1 MLNVIH
7 SNLFKNQIMKNL
19 VYGFIFILIL
29 VSSCAHK
36 NEEIEQL
43 KKANA
48 ELKQQLALRNDEI
61 NSFMESF
68 NEIEE
73 NLARI
78 RATEKLIVKQAG
90 SGELQGNRIDAVK
103 GDIQAIDNLMK
114 QNRENIASLSSK
126 LKSAKG
132 ENKEL
137 ARMITNLEKMVVQKD
152 EEIVSLVAQLENLNV
167 EVQNLYT
174 SVTDLK
180 QETAEKSAVID
191 TQDKAL
197 HTAYYIIGTEKEL
210 KEKEII
216 ITKGGI
222 IGLGKVEKLRQD
234 FPTDLFTEIDIREKN
249 IFTIDG
255 KKVNLLTQHSSDSYL
270 IRKNDDKR
278 YYSFEITNPSE
289 FWKASKYMVLV
300 LD

>member
-1 MLNVIH
+1 VL
-7 SNLFKNQIMKNL
+7 S
-19 VYGFIFILIL
+19 
-29 VSSCAHK
+29 SSCAHK

-43 KKANA
+43 KKANL
-48 ELKQQLALRNDEI
+48 ELKQKLELRNEEI

-78 RATEKLIVKQAG
+78 RATEKLIVKQTG
-90 SGELQGNRIDAVK
+90 SGELQGNRVDVVK
-103 GDIQAIDNLMK
+103 NDIQAIDDLMK
-114 QNRENIASLSSK
+114 QNRETIRNLSSK
-126 LKSAKG
+126 LKSTQG

-137 ARMITNLEKMVVQKD
+137 SRMIANLEKIVAEKD
-152 EEIVSLVAQLENLNV
+152 QEIITLVAQLESLNV

-180 QETAEKSAVID
+180 QETTEKTEVINS
-191 TQDKAL
+191 QDKAL
-197 HTAYYIIGTEKEL
+197 NTAYYIIGTEKEL

-216 ITKGGI
+216 TTKGGV

-234 FPTDLFTEIDIREKN
+234 FPKDLFTEIDIREKN
-249 IFTIDG
+249 MFTIDA

-270 IRKNDDKR
+270 IRKNDNKR
-278 YYSFEITNPSE
+278 YYSFEITNPTE